1 MRLAKEQMNLKAT
14 IKQLQGV
21 KNVSLHE
28 AIPRGVHVC
37 VDFNW
42 YICHIELVIEH
53 YVSQDGSYINN
64 ILTVALV

>member
-21 KNVSLHE
+21 KYVSLHE

-37 VDFNW
+37 LISIGIFVTLSLLLNTM
-42 YICHIELVIEH
+42 YLKMVVI
-53 YVSQDGSYINN
+53 
-64 ILTVALV
+64 